1 MPSKPKPSSKKS
13 RYGYAAAPA
22 ISHLHNRKQAGASA
36 TKILIIEDDPD
47 TIAILKMFFKKE
59 GYDIDVAGDGQE
71 GFDKLKKDR
80 HDLVLSDVMMPK
92 MDGFRFC
99 ELVRSETSIKMTPII
114 LVTAKNDPRDKIVG
128 LEKGAD
134 DYITKPYHLIEL
146 RVRIASMLKLK
157 KLRTELLNK
166 EKELERIKTLEQT
179 LIAISHHINN
189 ATAPIAG
196 RAQICDVND
205 PESVKKLID
214 ASISGCRKIT
224 GTIELLAQV
233 IKLMKSTNHEE
244 PIDFSELTV
253 NDLLTKFEEQSQS

>member
-1 MPSKPKPSSKKS
+1 MPSKPKPSSKKP
-13 RYGYAAAPA
+13 RYGYVATAAIP
-22 ISHLHNRKQAGASA
+22 HLHNRKHAGSSA

-47 TIAILKMFFKKE
+47 TVAILKMFFKKE
-59 GYDIDVAGDGQE
+59 GYDIDVASDGQE
-71 GFDKLKKDR
+71 GFDKLRKDR

-99 ELVRSETSIKMTPII
+99 ELVRNEASIKMTPII
-114 LVTAKNDPRDKIVG
+114 LVTAKNDPRDKIAG

-196 RAQICDVND
+196 RAQICDLND

-214 ASISGCRKIT
+214 ASLSGCRKIT
-224 GTIELLAQV
+224 DTIDLLAQV
-233 IKLMKSTNHEE
+233 IKLMKSTTDET

-253 NDLLTKFEEQSQS
+253 NDLLTKFEEQSRS

>member
-1 MPSKPKPSSKKS
+1 MPIKPKTSAKKPHPAYGLSS
-13 RYGYAAAPA
+13 AV
-22 ISHLHNRKQAGASA
+22 SHLQERKHVRTGS
-36 TKILIIEDDPD
+36 TKILIIEDDQD
-47 TIAILKMFFKKE
+47 TVAILKMFFKKE
-59 GYDIDVAGDGQE
+59 GYHIDVANDGQE

-80 HDLVLSDVMMPK
+80 HDLVISDVMMPK

-99 ELVRSETSIKMTPII
+99 ELVRNEPAVKMTPII
-114 LVTAKNDPRDKIVG
+114 LVTAKNDPRDKIAG

-146 RVRIASMLKLK
+146 RVRIASMLKLR
-157 KLRTELLNK
+157 KLRTELLHK

-179 LIAISHHINN
+179 LVAISHHINN

-196 RAQICDVND
+196 RAQICNIHD

-224 GTIELLAQV
+224 DTIDLLAQV
-233 IKLMKSTNHEE
+233 IKLMKNTSDET
-244 PIDFSELTV
+244 PIDFSNLTV
-253 NDLLTKFEEQSQS
+253 NDLLTKFEEHSRS